1 MLPESSTGNVLS
13 VRLPQII
20 GGPVIIS
27 FGVAGPLYIISHAA
41 GLVLQAMICHK
52 WEIRDAGI
60 LVLQEWGNR
69 GERRILGYVE
79 STAASSGVDHGDS
92 HNTTE
97 PSRLQPG
104 VNAGLAFTAQDETAL
119 GAAPA
124 EALPDGLGSDA
135 WSSIAAEPS
144 GDGIGSMSGQQGS
157 QAWTTAAAPGPQG
170 ASGGSGSPEMGV
182 EESAAWDSSISA
194 GTSAAYSGKSMG
206 AESLCDSLQGGPT
219 EWMRHGGALGL
230 ACAQQ
235 VQAADYCAW
244 CGMSLAVQAP
254 PWDRVQNKCS
264 VCLGSGQEQMQ
275 GLKRCH

>member
-1 MLPESSTGNVLS
+1 
-13 VRLPQII
+13 
-20 GGPVIIS
+20 
-27 FGVAGPLYIISHAA
+27 
-41 GLVLQAMICHK
+41 MICHGWK
-52 WEIRDAGI
+52 IRDAAI
-60 LVLQEWGNR
+60 LVLQEWGKR

-79 STAASSGVDHGDS
+79 SSAASSGVDHGDS

-97 PSRLQPG
+97 SSRLQPE

-144 GDGIGSMSGQQGS
+144 GDGSGSMSGQQGS

-170 ASGGSGSPEMGV
+170 ASGGYGSPEMGWDK
-182 EESAAWDSSISA
+182 SAAWEPSTGA
-194 GTSAAYSGKSMG
+194 GKQAAYSGNGMSTG
-206 AESLCDSLQGGPT
+206 SPCDSLQGGPT
-219 EWMRHGGALGL
+219 EWMRHGGAFGL

-244 CGMSLAVQAP
+244 CGMSLAMQAP
-254 PWDRVQNKCS
+254 PWERVQNTCWI
-264 VCLGSGQEQMQ
+264 CPGST
-275 GLKRCH
+275 